1 MTIERIKALRSD
13 LRRAAE
19 SGEAFEPELDDDY
32 YDALGTV
39 AKEIAARGVVLS
51 LPSIRVARPSGP
63 ARVPFRWPLPS
74 RALVE
79 LESDRTGKIA
89 SSEYRIEL
97 DEHGVLRHSDF
108 RITKVMDAFI
118 KDDPEQLLLAARA
131 HALAGK
137 IPALVIDASGV
148 VTGPT
153 ELDET
158 LRNLLGTEPE
168 PELLAF
174 TPLLAKFWYAWCQS
188 FLGLPVSGP
197 GSRGVVR
204 VVHDLLGGEQFE
216 NDAEFACEKHPDL
229 AGHWMVSLESR
240 LVNPPQL
247 PLSRAVQHL
256 LKDPEL
262 RVDDLLAQS
271 AELVVHLT
279 AVVEPST
286 FRPLVASRLVGA
298 IVGNPD
304 RPQGH
309 EYESQVWTFDW
320 DA

>member
-1 MTIERIKALRSD
+1 MRFMQDVCPLRAVRD
-13 LRRAAE
+13 GAWRDDAFAAAYRRQAAE
-19 SGEAFEPELDDDY
+19 LGWCSMLVPESLGGVSVPAFSSK
-32 YDALGTV
+32 G
-39 AKEIAARGVVLS
+39 K
-51 LPSIRVARPSGP
+51 
-63 ARVPFRWPLPS
+63 
-74 RALVE
+74 
-79 LESDRTGKIA
+79 SDRTGKIA
-89 SSEYRIEL
+89 SAEYRIEL

-118 KDDPEQLLLAARA
+118 KDDSEKLLLAARA
-131 HALAGK
+131 HAIARK
-137 IPALVIDASGV
+137 IPDLVIDASGV

-229 AGHWMVSLESR
+229 AGHWMMSLESR

-262 RVDDLLAQS
+262 RVDDLLAQPVV
-271 AELVVHLT
+271 AERSSIT
-279 AVVEPST
+279 
-286 FRPLVASRLVGA
+286 
-298 IVGNPD
+298 
-304 RPQGH
+304 
-309 EYESQVWTFDW
+309 
-320 DA
+320 